1 MGKIVIVC
9 YVPFAGNEDRLE
21 ALVRDHLDVLR
32 QENLVTERKPVI
44 ARAKNNSIVEIFEWK
59 SREAINAAHQNAN
72 VLKLW
77 EQFNAV
83 CTYGIP
89 ADMEEFNQLFSE
101 FEAVN

>member
-44 ARAKNNSIVEIFEWK
+44 ARAKK
-59 SREAINAAHQNAN
+59 
-72 VLKLW
+72 
-77 EQFNAV
+77 QFDRGN
-83 CTYGIP
+83 
-89 ADMEEFNQLFSE
+89 F
-101 FEAVN
+101 